1 MQNEECR
8 RLKVIII
15 DDDEELLNLLDEYLS
30 NKGLE
35 ICKVNSGV
43 KALEMLEKEH
53 FDMAILDIMMPG
65 MDGLEVLKHINTDFS
80 YLPVI
85 MLTAMGGE
93 PDRVIGLELGA
104 DDYIAKPFSSRELFA
119 RIKAIV
125 RRQEKV
131 LKNEHSLPSGTIK
144 IDLEKRDVIKNGKN
158 VELSSVEFD
167 VLNILVQNKGIVL
180 SRDRLMD
187 LARGK
192 DFMAFDRSMDV
203 HISHLRQKLEND
215 PKNPALIKT
224 VWGVGYIYTGG

>member
-1 MQNEECR
+1 M
-8 RLKVIII
+8 KVIII

-35 ICKVNSGV
+35 ICKVTSGV
-43 KALEMLEKEH
+43 KALEILEKEH

-65 MDGLEVLKHINTDFS
+65 MDGLEVLRHINIDFS

-85 MLTAMGGE
+85 MLTAMSGE
-93 PDRVIGLELGA
+93 SDRVIGLELGA

-125 RRQEKV
+125 RRQEKA
-131 LKNEHSLPSGTIK
+131 LKKNNSVPSVAIK
-144 IDLEKRDVIKNGKN
+144 IDLEKREVLKQGKE

-167 VLNILVQNKGIVL
+167 VLSILLQNKGIVL

-215 PKNPALIKT
+215 PKNPTLIKT

>member
-1 MQNEECR
+1 M
-8 RLKVIII
+8 KVIII

-65 MDGLEVLKHINTDFS
+65 MDGLEVLRHINSDFS

-93 PDRVIGLELGA
+93 SDRVIGLELGA

-131 LKNEHSLPSGTIK
+131 LKKNDSVPSVAIK
-144 IDLEKRDVIKNGKN
+144 IDLEKREVLKQGKE

-167 VLNILVQNKGIVL
+167 VLSILVQNKGIVL

-187 LARGK
+187 LARGR

-215 PKNPALIKT
+215 PKNPTLIKT

>member
-1 MQNEECR
+1 MQNKECH

-65 MDGLEVLKHINTDFS
+65 MDGLEVLRHINSDFS

-93 PDRVIGLELGA
+93 SDRVIGLELGA

-131 LKNEHSLPSGTIK
+131 LKKNDSVPSVAIK
-144 IDLEKRDVIKNGKN
+144 IDLEKREVLKQGKE

-167 VLNILVQNKGIVL
+167 VLSILVQNKGIVL

-187 LARGK
+187 LARGR

-215 PKNPALIKT
+215 PKNPTLIKT

>member
-1 MQNEECR
+1 M
-8 RLKVIII
+8 KVIII

-35 ICKVNSGV
+35 ICKVNSGS
-43 KALEMLEKEH
+43 KALEVLEKEH

-65 MDGLEVLKHINTDFS
+65 MDGLEVLRHINTDFS

-131 LKNEHSLPSGTIK
+131 LKKEHSLPSGTIK
-144 IDLEKRDVIKNGKN
+144 IDLEKREVINHGKAI
-158 VELSSVEFD
+158 ELSSVEFD
-167 VLNILVQNKGIVL
+167 VLSILVQNKGIVL

-192 DFMAFDRSMDV
+192 DFMAFDRSVDV

-215 PKNPALIKT
+215 PKNPTLIKT

>member
-1 MQNEECR
+1 M
-8 RLKVIII
+8 KVIII

-43 KALEMLEKEH
+43 KALEILEKEH

-65 MDGLEVLKHINTDFS
+65 MDGLEVLRHINTDFS

-131 LKNEHSLPSGTIK
+131 LKKEHSLPSGTIK
-144 IDLEKRDVIKNGKN
+144 IDLEKREVIKHGKAI
-158 VELSSVEFD
+158 ELSSVEFD
-167 VLNILVQNKGIVL
+167 VLSILVQNKGIVL

-192 DFMAFDRSMDV
+192 DFMAFDRSVDV

-215 PKNPALIKT
+215 PKNPTLIKT

>member
-1 MQNEECR
+1 
-8 RLKVIII
+8 
-15 DDDEELLNLLDEYLS
+15 
-30 NKGLE
+30 
-35 ICKVNSGV
+35 
-43 KALEMLEKEH
+43 
-53 FDMAILDIMMPG
+53 
-65 MDGLEVLKHINTDFS
+65 
-80 YLPVI
+80 
-85 MLTAMGGE
+85 
-93 PDRVIGLELGA
+93 
-104 DDYIAKPFSSRELFA
+104 
-119 RIKAIV
+119 
-125 RRQEKV
+125 
-131 LKNEHSLPSGTIK
+131 LPSGTIK

>member
-1 MQNEECR
+1 M
-8 RLKVIII
+8 KVIII

-35 ICKVNSGV
+35 ICKVNSGM
-43 KALEMLEKEH
+43 KALEILEKEH

-65 MDGLEVLKHINTDFS
+65 MDGLEVLRHINTDFS

-85 MLTAMGGE
+85 MLTAIGGE
-93 PDRVIGLELGA
+93 SDRVIGLELGA

-131 LKNEHSLPSGTIK
+131 LKKENSLPSGTIK
-144 IDLEKRDVIKNGKN
+144 IDLEKREVVKHGKEI
-158 VELSSVEFD
+158 ELSSVEFD
-167 VLNILVQNKGIVL
+167 VLSILVQNKGIVL

-215 PKNPALIKT
+215 PKNPTLIKT

>member
-1 MQNEECR
+1 M
-8 RLKVIII
+8 KVIII

-65 MDGLEVLKHINTDFS
+65 MDGLEVLRHINTDFS

-93 PDRVIGLELGA
+93 SDRVIGLELGA

-131 LKNEHSLPSGTIK
+131 LKKNNSVPSIAIK
-144 IDLEKRDVIKNGKN
+144 IDLEKREVLKHGKSI
-158 VELSSVEFD
+158 ELSSVEFD
-167 VLNILVQNKGIVL
+167 VLSILVQNKGIVL

-215 PKNPALIKT
+215 PKNPTLIKT

>member
-1 MQNEECR
+1 M
-8 RLKVIII
+8 KVIII

-43 KALEMLEKEH
+43 KALEMLEQEH

-65 MDGLEVLKHINTDFS
+65 MDGLEVLRHINADFS

-93 PDRVIGLELGA
+93 SDRVIGLELGA

-131 LKNEHSLPSGTIK
+131 LKNEHSLPAGTIK
-144 IDLEKRDVIKNGKN
+144 VDLEKREVIKHGKKI
-158 VELSSVEFD
+158 ELSSVEFD
-167 VLNILVQNKGIVL
+167 VLSILVQNKGIVL

-215 PKNPALIKT
+215 PKNPTLIKT